1 MKTTALICEFNPI
14 HHGHKYILSRAREAA
29 GEDGAVICVMS
40 GNFTQR
46 STPAV
51 YDKYTRAAAA
61 ITEAADIVLELPFPW
76 CSSGA
81 EQFAKGGVTITSSVG
96 ADTLIFGS
104 ESGDLAS
111 IEKTAQIKQSPEFTG
126 TIRALEKAC
135 PNSGSAEIY
144 AEALSQSGITA
155 PMGPNDRLAAEYI
168 RYGRQAGI
176 KTYNAVKRLD
186 NCKSASE
193 IREILFESGGV
204 KDLIPDEA
212 AEILKTK
219 PILPESEYNNLLFT
233 CARLFLKDSA
243 NPILRY
249 AAKTAANSR
258 TAEEFAQ
265 NLPQKKY
272 TTARIRR
279 EILFSILGAQAAP
292 DADSKPAFTVLLA
305 ATKKGREY
313 LKSIKKSAGIEII
326 TKPAD
331 YPKNPLAKAQYALHL
346 SSDRLYSYLMGEKS
360 DFFVKSSPII
370 TD

>member
-14 HHGHKYILSRAREAA
+14 HFGHKYILDKARESA

-51 YDKYTRAAAA
+51 CDKYTRAAAA
-61 ITEAADIVLELPFPW
+61 IATDADIVLELPFPW
-76 CSSGA
+76 CSSGV
-81 EQFAKGGVTITSSVG
+81 EQFAKGGVTIASAVG
-96 ADTLIFGS
+96 ADSLIFGS

-111 IEKTAQIKQSPEFTG
+111 IEKTAQIKSSPEFTE
-126 TIRALEKAC
+126 TIRTLEKAN
-135 PNSGSAEIY
+135 PTTGSAEIY
-144 AEALSQSGITA
+144 AKALTQMGVSGS
-155 PMGPNDRLAAEYI
+155 MGANDRLAAEYI
-168 RYGRQAGI
+168 RFGKQAGI
-176 KTYNAVKRLD
+176 QSFTAVKRLD
-186 NCKSASE
+186 TCKSATE
-193 IREILFESGGV
+193 IRQLLFES
-204 KDLIPDEA
+204 DSFANLIPKEA

-219 PILPESEYNNLLFT
+219 PILPESAYNTLLYT
-233 CARLFLKDSA
+233 HARLYLRESA

-249 AAKTAANSR
+249 AAKTAADSR
-258 TAEEFAQ
+258 TSEDFIQ

-279 EILFSILGAQAAP
+279 ELLFSILNAP
-292 DADSKPAFTVLLA
+292 LDADSKPAFTVLLA
-305 ATKKGREY
+305 VSRKGREY
-313 LKSIKKSAGIEII
+313 LKSIKKSAQIEII

-331 YPKNPLAKAQYALHL
+331 SPKNPLAKAQYALHL